1 MIDKEV
7 HKNELLNVI
16 VSAIKYMFTKEIV
29 TTVAFVLA
37 VVSAFFAPPDN
48 KYAGYIDY
56 STLGLLLTL
65 MCIMG
70 GMRRLGVFSKLAER
84 LLLKVSGIKSI
95 SLVFILLCFFTSMF
109 ITNDVSLITF
119 VPFAIEVLD
128 MSGLNMYTIK
138 LVTLQTVA
146 ANLGSMVMP
155 MGNPQNLFL
164 YSTSEMKISE
174 FIKIMMPYAFVSL
187 VLLIVCVFL
196 FMGKEKTQLKYVRKN
211 KINTTD
217 TIMYIVLFLICLL
230 AILKILPIYISL
242 IITLLYVIIFDRST
256 IKTPDYF
263 LLLTFV
269 FLFVFI
275 GNIGRID
282 VIRHFLETVVTGHEK
297 IVTFISSQFM
307 SNVPAAI
314 LLSGFTTKYKEILIG
329 SNIGGLGTIIA
340 SMASLISFK
349 LYVASEESDKASY
362 LLWFTGINIL
372 FAVVLFGIALLLREV

>member
-7 HKNELLNVI
+7 HENELLNII

-37 VVSAFFAPPDN
+37 VVSVFFVPPDN
-48 KYAGYIDY
+48 KYARYIDY

-70 GMRRLGVFSKLAER
+70 GMRRLGVFSKLSER

-187 VLLIVCVFL
+187 VLLIVCVFV

-211 KINTTD
+211 KINTAD

-282 VIRHFLETVVTGHEK
+282 VIRHFLETIVTGHEK

-349 LYVASEESDKASY
+349 LYAASEESDKASY

-372 FAVVLFGIALLLREV
+372 FAVVLFSIALLLREV